1 MSASHNFEYHVVI
14 THSLY
19 PFDNYLLIVCRKHGA
34 LGISVNGFPFLE
46 LWYESNPCKM
56 LFLL

>member
-14 THSLY
+14 T
-19 PFDNYLLIVCRKHGA
+19 PFDSYLLIVCRKQGV
-34 LGISVNGFPFLE
+34 LGISVNGFPFIE
-46 LWYESNPCKM
+46 LWYESNTCKM